1 MKFNRV
7 FILFFLAGLLSCN
20 SNNDKPIEL
29 VDVAGIN
36 KNIIFDIKYATKD
49 NFLKE
54 VVYSQARCFLVKEA
68 ALKIDSI
75 QTELE
80 HQGLGLKIFDGYR
93 PFSVTEK
100 MWQILPDDRYVANPK
115 NGSRHNRGAAVDL
128 TLVDSTGRELE
139 MPTKFDDFTEKAAH
153 AYQDLPEQAIK
164 NRKRLKDIMEKYGFS
179 AIKSEWWHY
188 DLKNYKEYPILNLS
202 FEQIDELEDQQ

>member
-1 MKFNRV
+1 MKNISV

-20 SNNDKPIEL
+20 SKNDNPIQL
-29 VDVAGIN
+29 IDITSIN
-36 KNIIFDIKYATKD
+36 KNIILEIKYATKD

-54 VVYSQARCFLVKEA
+54 IVYPQARCFLVEEA

-75 QTELE
+75 QSELE
-80 HQGLGLKIFDGYR
+80 QYGLGLKIFDGYR
-93 PFSVTEK
+93 PFSVTKK
-100 MWQILPDDRYVANPK
+100 MWDILPDDRYVANPK

-128 TLVDSTGRELE
+128 TLVDSTGTELE

-153 AYQDLPEQAIK
+153 AYQNLPEQVIK
-164 NRKRLKDIMEKYGFS
+164 NRKRLKDIMEKYSFS

-188 DLKNYKEYPILNLS
+188 DLKNYQNYPILDIS
-202 FEQIDELEDQQ
+202 FDDIQ

>member
-1 MKFNRV
+1 MKNISV

-20 SNNDKPIEL
+20 NNDDNRIQL
-29 VDVAGIN
+29 IDVASIN
-36 KNIIFDIKYATKD
+36 KNIILDIKYATKD

-54 VVYSQARCFLVKEA
+54 AVYSQARCYFVKEA

-75 QTELE
+75 QSELE
-80 HQGLGLKIFDGYR
+80 QYGLGLKIFDGYR
-93 PFSVTEK
+93 PFSVTKK
-100 MWQILPDDRYVANPK
+100 MWDIFPDDRYVANPK

-128 TLVDSTGRELE
+128 TLVDSTGTELE

-153 AYQDLPEQAIK
+153 AYQNLPEQVIK
-164 NRKRLKDIMEKYGFS
+164 NRKRLKDIMEKYSFS

-188 DLKNYKEYPILNLS
+188 DLKNYQNYPILDIS
-202 FEQIDELEDQQ
+202 FEDIL